1 MSNDKIK
8 RISKNLANLLLL
20 FTRTA
25 NASLL
30 FTEIEY
36 YSTLD
41 GGVIG
46 IIAIDKY
53 DKDYNIIILSRDE
66 SRQYHAENFKASID
80 TLSKARVELFKMML
94 DDRIIH
100 HENSKFFDLFKS
112 LKDKGQL
119 HPHYELLK
127 NNGAYSSAKE
137 AIKEVSYHY
146 KDIDGNF
153 IDQFQSKNGFDA
165 RIWELYLYCF
175 FKEQKF
181 SFHREHEAPDYLVE
195 KFEQKIAVEAVVI
208 SRKKKEY
215 DVKEFKT
222 VVEMNE
228 DLENKI
234 PLMVSNAIYEKV
246 KKEYW
251 NKEHV
256 KGIPFLLA
264 VADFHETSSM
274 IWTYEAF
281 LTTLFGVKPKI
292 AKSDDGN
299 PYQALD
305 IIEKFTKDNGTEIP
319 AGLFFQKE
327 YENVSAII
335 YNPIAT
341 ISKFNRMGRQAG
353 LGTFESQL
361 FWTAAYHD
369 HTPGALLPIIKM
381 HEIDESCTENW
392 SMGATIFHNPNAKL
406 PVNPDLFDIQ
416 VAHVF
421 MENGKLLNL
430 VPPIHPYQGWV
441 VNNVKNKKGV

>member
-1 MSNDKIK
+1 MNNNKIK
-8 RISKNLANLLLL
+8 RISKNLADLLLL
-20 FTRTA
+20 FTRTVH
-25 NASLL
+25 ASVL

-36 YSTLD
+36 YSTVD

-53 DKDYNIIILSRDE
+53 DQDYNVIILSRDE
-66 SRQYHAENFKASID
+66 SRQYQAESLKVSID
-80 TLSKARVELFKMML
+80 TLRKAKVELFKMML

-112 LKDKGQL
+112 LKDKGQV

-165 RIWELYLYCF
+165 RIWELYLFCF

-181 SFHREHEAPDYLVE
+181 NFHRGYEAPDYLVE

-208 SRKKKEY
+208 SRKN
-215 DVKEFKT
+215 KEFENKEIKT
-222 VVEMNE
+222 LDEMNQE
-228 DLENKI
+228 LENKI

-251 NKEHV
+251 NKDHV

-281 LTTLFGVKPKI
+281 LTTLFGVRPKI
-292 AKSDDGN
+292 AKKEDGST
-299 PYQALD
+299 YQALD
-305 IIEKFTKDNGTEIP
+305 TVEKFTKNNGTEIP
-319 AGLFFQKE
+319 AALFFQKE

-335 YNPIAT
+335 YNPTAT

-369 HTPGALLPIIKM
+369 HTHGALAPIIRM
-381 HEIDESCTENW
+381 QEINENSKENW
-392 SMGATIFHNPNAKL
+392 SMGATIFHNQNAKL
-406 PVNPDLFDIQ
+406 PVNPELFNKQ

-421 MENGKLLNL
+421 MEDGKLLNL
-430 VPPIHPYQGWV
+430 IPPIHPYQGWV
-441 VNNVKNKKGV
+441 LNNIKPKKGK